1 MALPHK
7 RKHVHTDSHTREE
20 GEEKAYLYRLKVIRN
35 NKLFRDL
42 FNQDDI
48 IKKKSL
54 DKASQSYLRATHK
67 YVNVQWAHTYTLFER
82 EDIEF

>member
-1 MALPHK
+1 MGSIMALPHK

-48 IKKKSL
+48 IKKS
-54 DKASQSYLRATHK
+54 H
-67 YVNVQWAHTYTLFER
+67 
-82 EDIEF
+82 